1 MRYSVHAQVTNTNDN
16 GDKEMGTDEPSKM
29 MEVRMKMIV
38 VLSTGNL
45 TVKVVIQNQVP
56 QGPVNIK
63 AALQTKV
70 LENLVKVQN

>member
-1 MRYSVHAQVTNTNDN
+1 
-16 GDKEMGTDEPSKM
+16 
-29 MEVRMKMIV
+29 MKMIV
-38 VLSTGNL
+38 VLLTENL
-45 TVKVVIQNQVP
+45 TVKAVIQNQVP

>member
-1 MRYSVHAQVTNTNDN
+1 
-16 GDKEMGTDEPSKM
+16 
-29 MEVRMKMIV
+29 MEVRIKMIV
-38 VLSTGNL
+38 VLPTANL